1 MSKSKSVCPVCGT
14 RLVEISAP
22 RGWDSENNA
31 PATAGECLECAVSD
45 GWIIEC
51 DGMVRGIPYHEWDP
65 SPGLVA
71 EIAKDI
77 RGQTEVLAR

>member
-1 MSKSKSVCPVCGT
+1 MSKSESACCVCKT
-14 RLVEISAP
+14 RPVEISAP
-22 RGWDSENNA
+22 RGWDSNTNA
-31 PATAGECLECAVSD
+31 PATAGECLECAVMD

-51 DGMVRGIPYHEWDP
+51 DGMVRCITYHEWDP

>member
-1 MSKSKSVCPVCGT
+1 M
-14 RLVEISAP
+14 
-22 RGWDSENNA
+22 
-31 PATAGECLECAVSD
+31 ECAVRD